1 MIKETNKLE
10 TESFLKKYFPDYKIT
25 EDPFEKIYIY
35 EEKNCIGLISISIIY
50 ERAEINYI
58 VVKEEKRRKKIGTK
72 LLKHVLNIMRTKN
85 IKTVSLEVNTT
96 NKAAIN
102 FYEKQGF
109 KIESIRKKYYGKN
122 DAYLMIKELRW
133 LYE

>member
-72 LLKHVLNIMRTKN
+72 LLEHALNIMKLKN

-96 NKAAIN
+96 NKAAIK

-122 DAYLMIKELRW
+122 DAYLMIKELR
-133 LYE
+133 